1 MQGAGR
7 KKGGARERSSEAR
20 KNVEELKRIMTG
32 VEKLD
37 KRSDELRVEPFP
49 SPALARGAD
58 LALRLLEGEI
68 RRPPQEVRQRPTA
81 RRYTTLWRIK
91 YYPNGQGSD
100 NANYISVFIQLASVS
115 MDLPFKPDKGIS
127 AQCVLSLL
135 DRAGKPVPSYTL
147 TFDRIFT
154 TPQGEWGWHKFI
166 TRSKLENSG
175 CLKDDYFTLRCD
187 ITVTELRAEETED
200 RDFTDLLWKKE
211 GADVGFHV
219 GGETIV
225 AHRWVMAARSPILKA
240 AAEAEL
246 LGMLEREKKAPMAT
260 VRIDDMEAKMFK
272 ALLHYI
278 YTDALPIEMDKGDEA
293 ATAMAHGLHEAADRY
308 KMERLKL
315 ICEDMLCKRVSTGT
329 AITTLVLAEQQ
340 HRQRLKAACIDFLI
354 SPNNMKVI
362 LENGGFKH
370 LQRSC
375 PSVLMDLIGRVKVA

>member
-1 MQGAGR
+1 MSLRSTSAIIARAVSGHHLLKIDGHSQTKVVTNSSYIKSCTFHVGR
-7 KKGGARERSSEAR
+7 HA
-20 KNVEELKRIMTG
+20 
-32 VEKLD
+32 
-37 KRSDELRVEPFP
+37 
-49 SPALARGAD
+49 
-58 LALRLLEGEI
+58 
-68 RRPPQEVRQRPTA
+68 
-81 RRYTTLWRIK
+81 WRIK

-115 MDLPFKPDKGIS
+115 TDLPFKPDKGIS

-147 TFDRIFT
+147 TFDRSFT

-166 TRSKLENSG
+166 TRSELENSG
-175 CLKDDYFTLRCD
+175 CLKDDCFTLRCD
-187 ITVTELRAEETED
+187 ITVTELRAEETGD
-200 RDFTDLLWKKE
+200 HDFTDLRWKKE
-211 GADVGFHV
+211 GADVAFHV

-225 AHRWVMAARSPILKA
+225 AHRRVMAARSPILKA

-246 LGMLEREKKAPMAT
+246 LGMSEREKKAPMAI

-278 YTDALPIEMDKGDEA
+278 STDALPDEMDKGDEA
-293 ATAMAHGLHEAADRY
+293 ATAMAHGLLEAADRY

-375 PSVLMDLIGRVKVA
+375 PSILMDLIGRAKVA